1 MALVKKRS
9 NSSRLVVIG
18 IVVVI
23 IGVAG
28 YFLYNQFFL
37 GNDTTTITNVG
48 NDRTKNVLTT
58 FGEDILKDPR
68 YQALQPFGT
77 APQAPAGT
85 NPNPFQ

>member
-18 IVVVI
+18 LVVVI

-28 YFLYNQFFL
+28 YFLYKQFFL
-37 GNDTTTITNVG
+37 GQNSPSKTNLSSE
-48 NDRTKNVLTT
+48 RTKHVLTT

-77 APQAPAGT
+77 DPQPPAGT